1 MKLIVIL
8 GPTATGKTKL
18 ASALAYCISGEIIS
32 ADSRQ
37 VFKRMDIGTGKDLKD
52 YIVNEKNI
60 PHHLIDIF
68 EPGEEFS
75 VFDFQK
81 EFIKAFSN
89 ITSRNKIPILC
100 GGTGLYLESVLKPYV
115 FHDVPENKNL
125 REKFADKSDD
135 ELKTILEKK
144 IKLHNTTDT
153 VNRERLLR
161 ALEIAEYQSSQKENN
176 LEFPKF
182 EPFVFGINADRKKL
196 REQITSRLRERI
208 HFGMLEEVEA
218 LLKEGIKPERLK
230 SYGLEYKFVTQYLLN
245 EIDIDTMF
253 SLLNTAI
260 HQFAKRQMTWF
271 RHMERNGTN
280 IRWIDME
287 LPLDDKVK
295 IIIEQSGLK

>member
-81 EFIKAFSN
+81 EFIKAFNN
-89 ITSRNKIPILC
+89 ITSRKKIPILC

-115 FHDVPENKNL
+115 FHDVPENKKL
-125 REKFADKSDD
+125 REKLDDKSDD
-135 ELKTILEKK
+135 ELKIILGKK

-161 ALEIAEYQSSQKENN
+161 ALEIAEFQSSQKENN